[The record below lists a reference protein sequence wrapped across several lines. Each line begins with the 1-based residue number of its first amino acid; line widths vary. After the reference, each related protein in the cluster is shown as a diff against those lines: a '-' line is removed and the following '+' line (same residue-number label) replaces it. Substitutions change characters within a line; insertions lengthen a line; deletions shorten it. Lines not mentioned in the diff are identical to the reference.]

1 MKIFKILLLAAI
13 SFSLV
18 GCASAQT
25 NRRKA
30 TQKSKPKSTKPMN
43 DKPTAESVS
52 GEIKIIAE
60 GFYGTVETPFI
71 FAARSAETY
80 EQLRKLVENL
90 PPASEIDFTKAAVVA
105 AFAGTKNTGGYSVE
119 IQRAADKISVEVV
132 EPPKDAITTDAL
144 TQPFVVALV
153 PLDEGKTLPLEA
165 SVNWK
170 NAMQNYKITSG
181 EFKSS
186 GGFAGRLKK
195 NNAEGTFGV
204 LSFGD
209 YITLVFNLSGK
220 GAGANLRLTE
230 TASGVTKNGK
240 IDLARLDAG
249 SFAEGPKPPLKVS
262 GTIKGNIISLTFEPL
277 PFRAADGFQVGGK
290 IEAVKIK

>member
-1 MKIFKILLLAAI
+1 MKMLKILLLATV
-13 SFSLV
+13 SLSLI
-18 GCASAQT
+18 GCVSAQT
-25 NRRKA
+25 NKRKA
-30 TQKSKPKSTKPMN
+30 EQKPKSKTTKPMN
-43 DKPTAESVS
+43 NKPIAEPV

-105 AFAGTKNTGGYSVE
+105 AFAGTKNTGGYSVA
-119 IQRAADKISVEVV
+119 IQRTADKISIEVV
-132 EPPKDAITTDAL
+132 APPKDAMTTDAL
-144 TQPFVVALV
+144 TQPFAVALV
-153 PLDEGKTLPLEA
+153 PIDEGKTLPLEA

-170 NAMQNYKITSG
+170 TATQDYKITSG

-195 NNAEGTFGV
+195 FNAEGTIAA
-204 LSFGD
+204 SIFGD

-220 GAGANLRLTE
+220 GADANLRLTE
-230 TASGVTKNGK
+230 TASGVIKNGK
-240 IDLARLDAG
+240 IDLARTGAG
-249 SFAEGPKPPLKVS
+249 SFAGDSKPPLKVS
-262 GTIKGNIISLTFEPL
+262 GTMTGEIISLTFDSL
-277 PFRAADGFQVGGK
+277 PSRVADGFQVSGK